1 MKKSK
6 KLILPLST
14 ILLFIVGIIGAT
26 ILTPQ
31 LGNLWD
37 NVIAPRLEERPEY
50 RLDAPSEVL
59 ELADVSPEDRKARLE
74 EIANGSEASLDRAR
88 ARYLLANDLIR
99 TDFDGGQAWNYLR
112 NLENQYPIVAP
123 YIVLR
128 QGRALELTNDNLRA
142 KQHWEKLINDYPD
155 SPVSV
160 EGYFRLGQEEPEYW
174 QRAIAK
180 FPQHPRTKEIIY
192 ELLGQNPN
200 QKELLLTI
208 AQYDLS
214 SRSDGFRDKLTSDYQ
229 EELEPAQWQI
239 IGDGYWARGQF
250 RKSAEAYE
258 NAPSSAE
265 NLYRIARG
273 YQVGEAET
281 LAIPAYQKLI
291 EEYPNEP
298 QTALGLRRLATL
310 VSTDQAIGYL
320 DQVAQNFPDEAPEAL
335 DQKFALLSSEGRG
348 DEASAVRNQVIS
360 NYPQSDEAAD
370 FRWQIAQ
377 DFVQN
382 NDLVSAWQWAQ
393 EIGVNNPE
401 ASITP
406 RASFW
411 VGKWAQSLGQTEEAQ
426 KAFEFVLE
434 EHPHS
439 YYAWRSAVSLGRGVG
454 DFTTVRDL
462 TFEVEL
468 PAVRSIPPGGSTMFK
483 ELYLLGEDED
493 AIALFEAELSDPD
506 NITVTEQFTQ
516 GVLKQLDGEYLQSI
530 SLIWSLSTRENPDDL
545 RQWQILRR
553 SPEYWYALFPM
564 PYKDLIVEW
573 SSQRNLNP
581 FLVTALMRQES
592 RFQPLIQSAVGATGL
607 MQVMPDT
614 GEWIAPQIELEEYS
628 LTDPNDNINLG
639 TWYLDYTHR
648 KYDNNSLLAIASYN
662 AGPSNVDSWMER
674 FDLRDFDQF
683 VENIPF
689 PETKGYV
696 ETVFGNYWN
705 YVNLY
710 QPDSETSGLINFG
723 NDS

>member
-6 KLILPLST
+6 KLILPIST

-59 ELADVSPEDRKARLE
+59 KLADVSFEERKAPLE
-74 EIANGSEASLDRAR
+74 EIANGSDATLDRAR

-99 TDFDGGQAWNYLR
+99 EEFDGGQAWNYLQ
-112 NLENQYPIVAP
+112 NLERQYPTLAP

-128 QGRALELTNDNLRA
+128 QGRALELTNDNLGA
-142 KQHWEKLINDYPD
+142 KQRWESLINDYPQ
-155 SPVSV
+155 SPVIV
-160 EGYFRLGQEEPEYW
+160 EAYYLLGQEEPDYW
-174 QRAIAK
+174 QRAIAQ
-180 FPQHPRTKEIIY
+180 FPQHPRTKDIIY
-192 ELLGQNPN
+192 ELLAQNPN

-208 AQYDLS
+208 SEYDLTP
-214 SRSDGFRDKLTSDYQ
+214 RSDSFRDKLITDYQ

-239 IGDGYWARGQF
+239 IADSYWARGQF
-250 RKSAEAYE
+250 RKSADAYIK
-258 NAPSSAE
+258 APSTPE

-273 YQVGEAET
+273 YQVGDEQT
-281 LAIPAYQKLI
+281 LAIEAYQKLI
-291 EEYPNEP
+291 QEYPNES
-298 QTALGLRRLATL
+298 QTGLGLRRLASL
-310 VSTDQAIGYL
+310 VSGDEAMEYL
-320 DQVAQNFPDEAPEAL
+320 DRVVENFPNDAPQAL
-335 DQKFALLSSEGRG
+335 NQKFGLLSSENRS
-348 DEASAVRNQVIS
+348 DEASVVRNQIIS
-360 NYPQSDEAAD
+360 RYPQSDEAAD

-377 DFVQN
+377 DFAQN

-393 EIGVNNPE
+393 EIGINNPE

-411 VGKWAQSLGQTEEAQ
+411 VGKWAQRLGQTEEAQ
-426 KAFEFVLE
+426 EAFEFVLE
-434 EHPHS
+434 NHPHS
-439 YYAWRSAVSLGRGVG
+439 YYAWRSAYNLGRGVG
-454 DFTTVRDL
+454 DFTDVRDL
-462 TFEVEL
+462 TFEVQT
-468 PAVRSIPPGGSTMFK
+468 PAMRPIPPGGSTMFK
-483 ELYLLGEDED
+483 ELYLLGEDQD
-493 AIALFEAELSDPD
+493 AIALFEAELSNPD
-506 NITVTEQFTQ
+506 NVSVTEQFTQ
-516 GVLKQLDGEYLQSI
+516 GLLKQLDGQYLQSI

-545 RQWQILRR
+545 RQWRILRR

-564 PYKDLIVEW
+564 PYQDLIVKW

-592 RFQPLIQSAVGATGL
+592 RFQPLIQSPVGATGL
-607 MQVMPDT
+607 MQVMPET

-628 LTDPNDNINLG
+628 LTDPDDNINLG

-648 KYDNNSLLAIASYN
+648 NYDNNSLLAIASYN
-662 AGPSNVDSWMER
+662 AGPSNVDSWIER
-674 FDLRDFDQF
+674 FDLSDFDQF
-683 VENIPF
+683 VEDIPF

-710 QPDSETSGLINFG
+710 QPDGETSGFINFG
-723 NDS
+723 S